1 MKIEEARQ
9 IYNTQLRQYNEQKWA
24 LSQQR
29 QQLQKQIDY
38 SVGDKE
44 QNEKNAIK
52 LDLTIQALDE
62 KQNEY
67 QEYMSKLMEQWV
79 ATANVT
85 SSMQQ
90 GEAMGDAMEDLG
102 KIMEVARRIMN
113 GDIVPPSDERKLME
127 FSEELYQAA
136 KNIAAMKEN
145 QKKEA
150 HESLWEDEDSKGSEE
165 NEDPM
170 EVANNTEAFAE
181 GPAIVSVEETM
192 ASVEVPE

>member
-9 IYNTQLRQYNEQKWA
+9 IYNTQIRQYNEQKWA

-29 QQLQKQIDY
+29 QKLQKQMDY
-38 SVGDKE
+38 SLGDKA
-44 QNEKNAIK
+44 QNEKDAVK

-62 KQNEY
+62 KQSEY
-67 QEYMSKLMEQWV
+67 QEYMAKLMEQWSN
-79 ATANVT
+79 TANLV
-85 SSMQQ
+85 SSQQQ

-127 FSEELYQAA
+127 FSDELYQAA

-145 QKKEA
+145 QKKEE
-150 HESLWEDEDSKGSEE
+150 HESLWEDEEPAE
-165 NEDPM
+165 AEDPT
-170 EVANNTEAFAE
+170 EVANNTEAFAD
-181 GPAIVSVEETM
+181 GPQVVSVEETM
-192 ASVEVPE
+192 ASVEVPSE

>member
-9 IYNTQLRQYNEQKWA
+9 IYNTQIRQYNEHKWA

-29 QQLQKQIDY
+29 EKLKKNMELSI
-38 SVGDKE
+38 GDKD
-44 QNEKNAIK
+44 QNEKEAVK

-62 KQNEY
+62 KQSEY
-67 QEYMSKLMEQWV
+67 REYMAKLMEQWSS
-79 ATANVT
+79 TADMV

-90 GEAMGDAMEDLG
+90 GEAIGDAMEDLT

-113 GDIVPPSDERKLME
+113 GDIVPASDERKLME

-145 QKKEA
+145 QKKEE
-150 HESLWEDEDSKGSEE
+150 HESLWEDEEPKEYD
-165 NEDPM
+165 DPID
-170 EVANNTEAFAE
+170 VANNTEAFAD
-181 GPAIVSVEETM
+181 GPAVISVEETV
-192 ASVEVPE
+192 ASVEMPSE

>member
-9 IYNTQLRQYNEQKWA
+9 IYNTQIRQYNEQKWT

-29 QQLQKQIDY
+29 QQLQKQMDL
-38 SVGDKE
+38 SLGDKT
-44 QNEKNAIK
+44 QNEKDAVK

-67 QEYMSKLMEQWV
+67 QEYMSKLMEQWSS
-79 ATANVT
+79 TTNVV

-145 QKKEA
+145 QKKEE
-150 HESLWEDEDSKGSEE
+150 HESLWEDEEPKEY
-165 NEDPM
+165 EDPI
-170 EVANNTEAFAE
+170 EVADNTEAFAE
-181 GPAIVSVEETM
+181 GPTVVSVEETM

>member
-9 IYNTQLRQYNEQKWA
+9 IYNTQIRQYNEHKWA

-29 QQLQKQIDY
+29 EKLQKNMELSI
-38 SVGDKE
+38 GNKE
-44 QNEKNAIK
+44 QNEKEAVK

-62 KQNEY
+62 KQTEY
-67 QEYMSKLMEQWV
+67 QEYMAKLMEQWSS
-79 ATANVT
+79 TANMV

-145 QKKEA
+145 QKKDE
-150 HESLWEDEDSKGSEE
+150 HESLWEDEEPTE
-165 NEDPM
+165 PEDPT
-170 EVANNTEAFAE
+170 EVANNTEAFAD
-181 GPAIVSVEETM
+181 GPAVVTVEETV
-192 ASVEVPE
+192 ASVEMPSE